1 MSPLIKEIII
11 FEKLF
16 LQKPK
21 RAKAKLKTL
30 LEDNTLKD
38 KLPDTKQIQNYIYR
52 YGKELIAKTYPKV
65 KEYLSEIWPRV
76 YSNDLKDDDVFA
88 IFSNL
93 DPKNIQII
101 LSMVAF
107 LLNLI
112 NQARHYP
119 SSIHIDGTF
128 KLIDIGLPLLI
139 ISTENIDHEYR
150 PIWFMVAG
158 SESTKNICVMIQELT
173 TS

>member
-52 YGKELIAKTYPKV
+52 YRKELIAKTYPKV

-76 YSNDLKDDDVFA
+76 YSNDLKDDDMFV
-88 IFSNL
+88 IFSNR
-93 DPKNIQII
+93 
-101 LSMVAF
+101 S
-107 LLNLI
+107 
-112 NQARHYP
+112 
-119 SSIHIDGTF
+119 
-128 KLIDIGLPLLI
+128 
-139 ISTENIDHEYR
+139 
-150 PIWFMVAG
+150 
-158 SESTKNICVMIQELT
+158 
-173 TS
+173 